1 MVGCGDEAFVG
12 FSAVMLVVVGVVV
25 VVVGADAAV
34 GFVAEVI
41 GLLAVD
47 RVVELLSLVG
57 IVVSSVELV
66 GIFSGGDVE
75 VSVKFDIFI

>member
-1 MVGCGDEAFVG
+1 M
-12 FSAVMLVVVGVVV
+12 
-25 VVVGADAAV
+25 

-47 RVVELLSLVG
+47 MVVELLSLVG
-57 IVVSSVELV
+57 IVASSVELV

>member
-1 MVGCGDEAFVG
+1 MVGCGDEAFVR

-34 GFVAEVI
+34 GFVVEVI
-41 GLLAVD
+41 GLL
-47 RVVELLSLVG
+47 ELVLSLVG
-57 IVVSSVELV
+57 NVVSSVEV
-66 GIFSGGDVE
+66 AGIFFGADVE